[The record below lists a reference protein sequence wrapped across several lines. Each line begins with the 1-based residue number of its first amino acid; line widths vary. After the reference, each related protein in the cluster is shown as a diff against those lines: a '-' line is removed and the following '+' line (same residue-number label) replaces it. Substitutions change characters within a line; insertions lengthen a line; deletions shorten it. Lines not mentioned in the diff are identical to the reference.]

1 MLCLLGLAEPLLA
14 NLIDQTTNNSTLL
27 DSVSAN
33 FSPHTGICNNMM
45 NFDSG
50 MPTRRRGPRS
60 RQRRSPFRS
69 ETRPRL

>member
-27 DSVSAN
+27 DSN

-50 MPTRRRGPRS
+50 MPTRR
-60 RQRRSPFRS
+60 
-69 ETRPRL
+69 